1 MLQAPAAPLPLCTA
15 PVLSIL
21 SFPGGRGSR
30 GAVCLLSPWEQ
41 RRWLSL
47 TGNVER
53 LSAMYPKVS
62 KAQNAELWLR
72 WCQIVLRNNHE
83 PEYSKVKAFL
93 HSQVCAGGGWQ
104 RGGGVSA
111 PPALCWGC
119 SAGLRPNHRCAG
131 QGKQKYTLPLYR
143 AMWGGSEAARALAME
158 TFSATAPQLHINVRN
173 YVKKIL
179 GLEGSD

>member
-1 MLQAPAAPLPLCTA
+1 MALSHRQRGEAERDVPEGLQGPE
-15 PVLSIL
+15 
-21 SFPGGRGSR
+21 R
-30 GAVCLLSPWEQ
+30 GAAAALVPNCPQEQPRARVQQGEGVSAQPGVCWGRP
-41 RRWLSL
+41 
-47 TGNVER
+47 
-53 LSAMYPKVS
+53 
-62 KAQNAELWLR
+62 
-72 WCQIVLRNNHE
+72 
-83 PEYSKVKAFL
+83 
-93 HSQVCAGGGWQ
+93 AG
-104 RGGGVSA
+104 GGGVSA